1 MCVSDSTSRCA
12 EGAEQ
17 KPEYKNMVGRAHDK
31 SLWIKERRSDGTNN
45 GTFSWSKEPEP
56 HVGRRKMI
64 LAKYPEIKKLMRPD
78 NLSAVFC
85 LGEVLFQFAMAY
97 WCTFLPWWAVIALSY
112 FVSGTLSVSLQ
123 LAMHELSHDLWF
135 KTRRFNQYFAFIANL
150 PCAVPSSATFKRYH
164 LEHHTYQGVDQID
177 CDIPSH
183 LETWLLRSTLGKMIF
198 VQFQWAFYAFRPM
211 LIRPKSHNKDEIAN
225 WIIVV
230 AWDIFVF
237 MYFGPKAFF
246 YFLGGSLLGMGIH
259 PMTAHA
265 ISEHYEFIEGQ
276 ETYSYYGIMNYMS
289 YNVGY
294 HNEHHDFPRI
304 PGRLLPQVTAIAPE
318 FYLNIPSYTSWCQ
331 LLWDFIFESNMSL
344 WQRIKREEE
353 TMFNKKVQ
361 EDVTGKDTSIG
372 SVDDATGAITG
383 ESTTTIESDKPKVE

>member
-123 LAMHELSHDLWF
+123 LAMHELSHDLWL
-135 KTRRFNQYFAFIANL
+135 KKKNL
-150 PCAVPSSATFKRYH
+150 EK
-164 LEHHTYQGVDQID
+164 
-177 CDIPSH
+177 
-183 LETWLLRSTLGKMIF
+183 
-198 VQFQWAFYAFRPM
+198 
-211 LIRPKSHNKDEIAN
+211 
-225 WIIVV
+225 
-230 AWDIFVF
+230 
-237 MYFGPKAFF
+237 
-246 YFLGGSLLGMGIH
+246 
-259 PMTAHA
+259 
-265 ISEHYEFIEGQ
+265 
-276 ETYSYYGIMNYMS
+276 
-289 YNVGY
+289 
-294 HNEHHDFPRI
+294 
-304 PGRLLPQVTAIAPE
+304 
-318 FYLNIPSYTSWCQ
+318 
-331 LLWDFIFESNMSL
+331 
-344 WQRIKREEE
+344 IKVHR
-353 TMFNKKVQ
+353 
-361 EDVTGKDTSIG
+361 
-372 SVDDATGAITG
+372 
-383 ESTTTIESDKPKVE
+383 